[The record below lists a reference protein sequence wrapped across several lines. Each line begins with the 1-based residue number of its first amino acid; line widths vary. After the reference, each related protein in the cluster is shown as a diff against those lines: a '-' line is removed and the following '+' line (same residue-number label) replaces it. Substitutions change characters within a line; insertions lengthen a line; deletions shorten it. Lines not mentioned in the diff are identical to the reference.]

1 MSDEVSNGAVLD
13 ALNKVVARLDAL
25 ERKVDGLSSG
35 SADPLRSKLAD
46 PAVSQGLARILDR
59 IDSLETASRT
69 LESVA
74 HRAPVLIDGGAETL
88 DLFMMQA
95 EEQGVDVFDRGL
107 KGLAVLEKASR
118 PENIALVDEL
128 LDHAGAVR
136 FAASAGSRAVA
147 ALEAAAPLDQLAD
160 RLSALAGKGGAVLA
174 SPVLDKLL
182 AGPLLDPDKLDKAV
196 DALQRLAEVA
206 STPAFAKLLD
216 SGLLDAAALST
227 AGAAGTALVETRAGG
242 FEPVGLFGT
251 LGKLGDPDVQKAM
264 GFAFALAKRFGAAL

>member
-1 MSDEVSNGAVLD
+1 
-13 ALNKVVARLDAL
+13 
-25 ERKVDGLSSG
+25 
-35 SADPLRSKLAD
+35 LRSKIAD
-46 PAVSQGLARILDR
+46 PAVSEGLARILDR
-59 IDSLETASRT
+59 IDSLEVASRT

-74 HRAPVLIDGGAETL
+74 QRAPVLIDGGAETL

-95 EEQGVDVFDRGL
+95 EDQGVDVFDRGL

-147 ALEAAAPLDQLAD
+147 ALQASASLDRVTDKLGE
-160 RLSALAGKGGAVLA
+160 LAGKGGAVLA
-174 SPVLDKLL
+174 SPVIDKLL
-182 AGPLLDPDKLDKAV
+182 SGPLLDPDKLDKAV

-242 FEPVGLFGT
+242 FEPVGVFGT

-264 GFAFALAKRFGAAL
+264 GFAFALAKRFGAGL